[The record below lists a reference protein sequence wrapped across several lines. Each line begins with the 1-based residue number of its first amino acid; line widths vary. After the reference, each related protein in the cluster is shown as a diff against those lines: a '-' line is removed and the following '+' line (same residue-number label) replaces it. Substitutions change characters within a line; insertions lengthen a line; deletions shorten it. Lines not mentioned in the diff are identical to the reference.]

1 MNRAMKKIVIV
12 AVILAASSGYK
23 YFQENFQGSSQSHS
37 TNTTSSTNK
46 SSSHNNTSSTPT
58 LSSKSPSV
66 DHKQSTLDKIRKAA
80 DSQKSGWWLVTEG
93 KVIKT
98 LKDDTKGHQH
108 QKFLLKL
115 SSDITL
121 LVAHNID
128 LAPRVPLHKGDT
140 VKIRG
145 RYEWNNRGGVLHW
158 THHDPKG
165 RQKDGWI
172 YHQSK
177 YYK

>member
-1 MNRAMKKIVIV
+1 MNRAMKKI
-12 AVILAASSGYK
+12 ILVGVLLAISTGYK
-23 YFQENFQGSSQSHS
+23 YFKGQTNPSEQSTS
-37 TNTTSSTNK
+37 NTNTAPSHAGTKSTSSPSIDNK
-46 SSSHNNTSSTPT
+46 QT
-58 LSSKSPSV
+58 
-66 DHKQSTLDKIRKAA
+66 TLDKIRKAA
-80 DSQKSGWWLVTEG
+80 DSQKSGWWLTTSG
-93 KVIKT
+93 KVVKT

-115 SSDITL
+115 APDITL

-128 LAPRVPLHKGDT
+128 LAPRVPLRQGDS

-172 YHQSK
+172 YHNSK

>member
-1 MNRAMKKIVIV
+1 MKNRTVKKIIII
-12 AVILAASSGYK
+12 AVLLAVSSGYK
-23 YFQENFQGSSQSHS
+23 YFESKKNSSDHP
-37 TNTTSSTNK
+37 NTSSTND
-46 SSSHNNTSSTPT
+46 SSASAGEAN
-58 LSSKSPSV
+58 SPKI
-66 DHKQSTLDKIRKAA
+66 DNKQSTLDKVRKAA
-80 DSQKSGWWLVTEG
+80 DSQKSGWWLATQG

-115 SSDITL
+115 APDITL

-128 LAPRVPLHKGDT
+128 LAPRVPLRKGDT

-165 RQKDGWI
+165 RQKGGWI
-172 YHQSK
+172 YHNNK

>member
-1 MNRAMKKIVIV
+1 MNRAAKKITLIV
-12 AVILAASSGYK
+12 VLLAISAGYQ
-23 YFQENFQGSSQSHS
+23 YFQGETTPSEHS
-37 TNTTSSTNK
+37 ASNTNTHSSP
-46 SSSHNNTSSTPT
+46 SSN
-58 LSSKSPSV
+58 SKSPAT
-66 DHKQSTLDKIRKAA
+66 DNKQATLDKIRKAA
-80 DSQKSGWWLVTEG
+80 DSQKSGWWLATSG
-93 KVIKT
+93 KVIKV

-115 SSDITL
+115 APDVTL

-128 LAPRVPLHKGDT
+128 LAPRVPLRKGDSI
-140 VKIRG
+140 KIRG

-165 RQKDGWI
+165 RKKDGWI
-172 YHQSK
+172 YHNGK